1 MTSLSAAL
9 GPWGVTPSPWLSTVR
24 ALTVYGLIIV
34 LDTAC
39 VRSSPSEVRDVSQ
52 TTAASEVPAP
62 GPLRLS
68 GTVEALRSRSVTVP
82 RLQGTVTPMIITRL
96 VAAGT
101 RVESGDVLVEFDR
114 QEQQRLAFDRRAE
127 VVDLDGQIG
136 KKQAEQTAVEAKDQ
150 TELTAAQNDVARG
163 KLEMQKN
170 PLLSRVEAEKNTLAL
185 EQATAKLEQLR
196 TTYELKRKAAAAD
209 LRILEIRRERA
220 ETARQHAERNAELME
235 IRAPFAGL
243 VVIKTMY
250 RGGTGFVEII
260 EGDEVRPGSAIIDI
274 VDTSVMQVRA
284 RVNQADASLVQS
296 GQPATVRLD
305 GFPALTFHGRVEL
318 VAPLAA
324 TSGLSQ
330 AVRTLT
336 AIVSIVESH
345 EQLLPDLTASVE
357 IDPGPTRPAAAT
369 GERRR

>member
-1 MTSLSAAL
+1 MLI
-9 GPWGVTPSPWLSTVR
+9 
-24 ALTVYGLIIV
+24 YGLG
-34 LDTAC
+34 LSLGTAC
-39 VRSSPSEVRDVSQ
+39 AQPSGAPAARDPAR
-52 TTAASEVPAP
+52 TPVPAEATTT
-62 GPLRLS
+62 GPLRLT
-68 GTVEALRSRSVTVP
+68 GTVEALRSQAVTVP

-96 VAAGT
+96 VAGGT
-101 RVESGDVLVEFDR
+101 RVEPGDLLVEFDR
-114 QEQQRLAFDRRAE
+114 QEQQRLALERRAE

-136 KKQAEQTAVEAKDQ
+136 KKQADQSAAEAKDQ
-150 TELTAAQNDVARG
+150 TELTAAQNDVARA

-170 PLLSRVEAEKNTLAL
+170 PLIARVEAEKNTLSL

-196 TTYELKRKAAAAD
+196 TTYQLKRKAAAAD
-209 LRILEIRRERA
+209 LRVLEIRRERA
-220 ETARQHAERNAELME
+220 ETARQYAERNAELME

-250 RGGTGFVEII
+250 RGGTGFVEIL

-274 VDTSVMQVRA
+274 VDTSAMQIRA
-284 RVNQADASLVQS
+284 RVNQADVSLVQA
-296 GQPATVRLD
+296 GHPTTIRLD
-305 GFPALTFHGRVEL
+305 GFPALQFHGRVEL
-318 VAPLAA
+318 VMPLAT

-336 AIVSIVESH
+336 AIVSIKESH

-357 IDPGPTRPAAAT
+357 VHPGPTPQPVAS

>member
-1 MTSLSAAL
+1 
-9 GPWGVTPSPWLSTVR
+9 
-24 ALTVYGLIIV
+24 
-34 LDTAC
+34 
-39 VRSSPSEVRDVSQ
+39 
-52 TTAASEVPAP
+52 
-62 GPLRLS
+62 
-68 GTVEALRSRSVTVP
+68 
-82 RLQGTVTPMIITRL
+82 MIITRL
-96 VAAGT
+96 VAGGT
-101 RVESGDVLVEFDR
+101 RVESGDLLVEFDR

-136 KKQAEQTAVEAKDQ
+136 KKQAEQSAAEAKDQ
-150 TELTAAQNDVARG
+150 TELTAAQNDVARA

-170 PLLSRVEAEKNTLAL
+170 PLLSKVEAEKNTLAL

-196 TTYELKRKAAAAD
+196 TTYQLKRKAAAAD

-235 IRAPFAGL
+235 IHAPFAGL
-243 VVIKTMY
+243 VVIKTVY
-250 RGGTGFVEII
+250 RGGTGFVEVL

-284 RVNQADASLVQS
+284 RVNQADASLVRS
-296 GQPATVRLD
+296 GHPATIRLD
-305 GFPALTFHGRVEL
+305 GFPALEFHGRVEL
-318 VAPLAA
+318 VMPLAT

-336 AIVSIVESH
+336 AIVSIQESH

-357 IDPGPTRPAAAT
+357 ILPGPPPQAAAS
-369 GERRR
+369 GEGRR

>member
-1 MTSLSAAL
+1 M
-9 GPWGVTPSPWLSTVR
+9 
-24 ALTVYGLIIV
+24 
-34 LDTAC
+34 
-39 VRSSPSEVRDVSQ
+39 
-52 TTAASEVPAP
+52 
-62 GPLRLS
+62 
-68 GTVEALRSRSVTVP
+68 P

-96 VAAGT
+96 VAPGT
-101 RVESGDVLVEFDR
+101 RVESGDLLVEFDR
-114 QEQQRLAFDRRAE
+114 QEQQRLALDRRAE

-136 KKQAEQTAVEAKDQ
+136 KKQADQSAAEAKDQ
-150 TELTAAQNDVARG
+150 TELTAAENDVARA
-163 KLEMQKN
+163 KLEIQKN

-196 TTYELKRKAAAAD
+196 TTFELKRKAATAD

-235 IRAPFAGL
+235 IHAPFAGL

-250 RGGTGFVEII
+250 RSGTGFVEIL

-284 RVNQADASLVQS
+284 RVNQADASLVQP
-296 GQPATVRLD
+296 GQLATIRLD
-305 GFPALTFHGRVEL
+305 GFPALEFHGRVEL
-318 VAPLAA
+318 VTPLAA

-336 AIVSIVESH
+336 AVVSIQESH

-357 IDPGPTRPAAAT
+357 IQPGPPPTAAAN